1 MALMAAVISIVS
13 GRQED
18 DFAHRAF
25 LSMPMLSRQAS
36 AFVRVGNLIEPGI
49 ESYLLDTIAV

>member
-25 LSMPMLSRQAS
+25 LSMPMLSS
-36 AFVRVGNLIEPGI
+36 DVGR
-49 ESYLLDTIAV
+49 LLC